1 MIALMEQPQTNF
13 VDNDRDYELLLQRL
27 NVDAVGPLFTTDAT
41 DLFDAFLNNLPIEY
55 RQHYTC
61 NCCRKFIDTYGGLV
75 TVDENGRVIP
85 ALWTKETW
93 PTFFNDAIL
102 DVFLKASSAN
112 ITGVF
117 YSNARVWGTPVTG
130 EWHHMHVK
138 PPSALVFS
146 DRLKTPYQAM
156 AEKAEDYKILQRS
169 LSEYPLS
176 AVDAALSVLRAD
188 ALYRSEKVLGVA
200 EWFRALHESVSATK
214 NTKIKTNLIWRAVAT
229 APVGFAH
236 IRSSMIGT
244 LLDDIVAGMEFDAIK
259 RRFAEKMHPLQYQRP
274 QAAPTTGSIAQAEK
288 LVEQLGIA
296 PSLRRRFARLDEV
309 QAIWTPKPPANRVNG
324 NGVFG
329 HLKPKGTV
337 IQTPLQVA
345 SQTMT
350 WVKFQRDVLQNAESI
365 EVWISSQNNSYA
377 AMVTAVDP
385 DAPPI
390 LQWDNETNRNPVSWY
405 QYHNGTSAAHWGL
418 TVNTYAKV
426 NAVCLQPSMWT
437 GEYSHQ
443 GKGVVFIVDGAKDS
457 GNQSLALF
465 PEILKSDLHRV
476 RSVIEAHSR
485 SGKLEGQAEAS
496 ACGLLLQ
503 AGQNRWH
510 CTLRVT
516 TGSMVAT
523 YNLDRWE

>member
-1 MIALMEQPQTNF
+1 MIALQPQTI
-13 VDNDRDYELLLQRL
+13 DNDQDYELLLQRI
-27 NVDAVGPLFTTDAT
+27 DAHGATHLFTTDAA
-41 DLFDAFLNNLPIEY
+41 DLFDTFLANLPIEY

-75 TVDENGRVIP
+75 TIDEAGTQ
-85 ALWTKETW
+85 WTAVL
-93 PTFFNDAIL
+93 PFSDPPPFFRDAIHA
-102 DVFLKASSAN
+102 VSNKVERAKITGIFYSSAK
-112 ITGVF
+112 
-117 YSNARVWGTPVTG
+117 VWGTPVTG
-130 EWHHMHVK
+130 KWHHMYVK

-146 DRLKTPYQAM
+146 KRTQTPYQAM
-156 AEKAEDYKILQRS
+156 AEKREEYNMLCRS
-169 LSEYPLS
+169 LADYPMS
-176 AVDAALSVLRAD
+176 AVETALSVLRSD

-200 EWFRALHESVSATK
+200 EWFKALHESVSATK
-214 NTKIKTNLIWRAVAT
+214 NTKIKANLIWRAVAT

-259 RRFAEKMHPLQYQRP
+259 RRFTEKMHPLQYQRP

-309 QAIWTPKPPANRVNG
+309 QAIWTPKPPVNHVNG

-350 WVKFQRDVLQNAESI
+350 WIKFERDVLRNAETI

-426 NAVCLQPSMWT
+426 NAVSLQPSMWT
-437 GEYSHQ
+437 GEYGHQ
-443 GKGVVFIVDGAKDS
+443 GKGVMFIVDEAKDS

-516 TGSMVAT
+516 TGNMVAT